1 MEFSSSRLYFIAQ
14 RAFELLKESPSMELE
29 ATPDDEVFSSNDEMQ
44 ELKVAAQIGYHK
56 SLRLGLLEFSHGSAP
71 ETWLWVSVA

>member
-14 RAFELLKESPSMELE
+14 RAFELLKESTSMELE

-44 ELKVAAQIGYHK
+44 EL
-56 SLRLGLLEFSHGSAP
+56 RPLGEVDPKKARFPCCTVWTPLL
-71 ETWLWVSVA
+71 